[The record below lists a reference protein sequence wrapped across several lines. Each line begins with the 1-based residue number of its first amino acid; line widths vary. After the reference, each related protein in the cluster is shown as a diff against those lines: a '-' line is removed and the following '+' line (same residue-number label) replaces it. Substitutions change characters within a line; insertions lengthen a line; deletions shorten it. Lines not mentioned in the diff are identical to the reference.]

1 MIEDPPLLR
10 IRRDFPRPTRAQVE
24 AFAGLQTGF
33 VVDAM
38 NGRGGL
44 DGRIK
49 PIAGAKAFCGVA
61 LTCYAGAADNLAAF
75 GALSVAQ
82 PGDVILCSTDSDSAT
97 AVTGDLLLG
106 MMKNRSVAAF
116 VTDGFVRDIRGI
128 RSVGL
133 PCYAAGTTPNSPV
146 RNGPG
151 TVGLPV
157 VVGGVAVDAGDIVL
171 GDEDGVVIV
180 PAARIEET
188 IARLPAVRAAEA
200 DLDAKV
206 KAGLGI
212 PSFLQKLIDSGRFTE
227 VS

>member
-1 MIEDPPLLR
+1 MIDDPPLLLV
-10 IRRDFPRPTRAQVE
+10 RRNFARPAESQVA
-24 AFAGLQTGF
+24 AFAKLPTGF

-49 PIAGAKAFCGVA
+49 RIGYSRAFCGVA
-61 LTCYAGAADNLAAF
+61 LPCYAGPADNLAAF
-75 GALSVAQ
+75 GALAVAEA
-82 PGDVILCSTDSDSAT
+82 GDVIVCATDSSSGT

-106 MMKNRSVAAF
+106 MMKNRGVAAF
-116 VTDGFVRDIRGI
+116 VTDGFVRDIQGI
-128 RSVGL
+128 RAVRL
-133 PCYAAGTTPNSPV
+133 PCFAAGLTPNSPA

-157 VVGGVAVDAGDIVL
+157 VVGGVSVNAGDIII
-171 GDEDGVVIV
+171 GDEDGVVVI
-180 PAARIEET
+180 PAARIEQT
-188 IARLPAVRAAEA
+188 IARLPSVRAAET

-206 KAGLGI
+206 KAGLQI
-212 PSFLQKLIDSGRFTE
+212 PAFIQNLIDAGRFTE

>member
-1 MIEDPPLLR
+1 MIEDAPLLQV
-10 IRRDFPRPTRAQVE
+10 RRNFTRPSRAQVE
-24 AFAGLQTGF
+24 AFHGLQTGF

-38 NGRGGL
+38 NGRGAM
-44 DGRIK
+44 DGQIK
-49 PIAGAKAFCGVA
+49 PIAGSGAFCGVA
-61 LTCYAGAADNLAAF
+61 LPCHAGPADNLAVF
-75 GALSVAQ
+75 GALSIAQ
-82 PGDVILCSTDSDSAT
+82 PGDVIVCGADSFAET

-106 MMKNRSVAAF
+106 MMKNRGVVAF
-116 VTDGFVRDIRGI
+116 VTDGFVRDIQGI

-133 PCYAAGTTPNSPV
+133 PCYGAGVTPNSPA

-157 VVGGVAVDAGDIVL
+157 VAGGVAVSAGDIVL

-180 PAARIEET
+180 PAAMIVKTIE
-188 IARLPAVRAAEA
+188 RLPTVRAAEA

-206 KAGLGI
+206 KAGLEVPPFI
-212 PSFLQKLIDSGRFTE
+212 QNMIDAGRFTE